1 MGKCWF
7 GGWLALFAAHP
18 ALLPDFISHFDAHI
32 KTWLEENNKL
42 VHAELYKSL
51 IEPVGQES
59 LNCLHLSVLSH
70 FIEWKTLKR
79 DIYLAQV
86 WLMWII
92 MSPHG
97 KSMSPRGSTVEGR
110 LYLEA
115 DTVDPSSVCVL
126 WV

>member
-7 GGWLALFAAHP
+7 GEWLALFAAHP

-59 LNCLHLSVLSH
+59 LNCLHLSVLVITFYRMENFKKGYLFSPGMVNVDNYVTSW
-70 FIEWKTLKR
+70 E
-79 DIYLAQV
+79 IYV
-86 WLMWII
+86 TSWEY
-92 MSPHG
+92 S
-97 KSMSPRGSTVEGR
+97 RR
-110 LYLEA
+110 
-115 DTVDPSSVCVL
+115 
-126 WV
+126 